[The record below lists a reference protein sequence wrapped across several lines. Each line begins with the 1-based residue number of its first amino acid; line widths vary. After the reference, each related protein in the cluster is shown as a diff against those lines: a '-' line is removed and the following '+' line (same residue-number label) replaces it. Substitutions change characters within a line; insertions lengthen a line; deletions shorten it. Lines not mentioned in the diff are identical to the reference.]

1 MGERLTRHRPYD
13 GPMRAPVEVAIVWS
27 ASLASALL
35 AFGFSIALARTLDA
49 AAFGTFMTVF
59 AVSRLAAPLA
69 QGGVSEMWLQA
80 FGRHGRAASAW
91 IVPGLGAMASTA
103 GLAVLGMATW
113 GMALAPSG
121 EAGELAI
128 VMAVAVALG
137 APADNAIAEPMLRG
151 RFVRVALWQLAPYV
165 VRMAAVGVAALV
177 LWGSD
182 GTRAVGGPLVIVLVA
197 GTALTSVIGMRWIL
211 RLRRDPPIDDAPTH
225 EPMPHAPA
233 AGAALVRSLPFA
245 VQGLA
250 YLAVLQV
257 GTIALGSAQLVED
270 AGSFSVAMNIVTA
283 MHLLPSAVFAR
294 VFAPRYF
301 LWGNSD
307 PARLARTAPR
317 VLAWVM
323 VVSILA
329 STLAW
334 FVLPWAIPLVFGQA
348 QQAAVAPARTLALA
362 FPVWCL
368 AAGLTAHHTTPTEVR
383 WRTLCWV
390 GLAAITIGGC
400 ILQAPTAGMEGVVT
414 AVIAGQVAFAILALI
429 GQLVFVGPRWRAAS

>member
-1 MGERLTRHRPYD
+1 
-13 GPMRAPVEVAIVWS
+13 MRAPVEVAIVWS

-165 VRMAAVGVAALV
+165 VRIAAVGVAALV
-177 LWGSD
+177 SWRSD
-182 GTRAVGGPLVIVLVA
+182 GTRALGGPLVIALVA

-329 STLAW
+329 SIAAW

-429 GQLVFVGPRWRAAS
+429 GQLVFVGPRWRTAS

>member
-1 MGERLTRHRPYD
+1 
-13 GPMRAPVEVAIVWS
+13 V
-27 ASLASALL
+27 
-35 AFGFSIALARTLDA
+35 
-49 AAFGTFMTVF
+49 
-59 AVSRLAAPLA
+59 A

-103 GLAVLGMATW
+103 GLAVLGMTGWA
-113 GMALAPSG
+113 MAFAPSG
-121 EAGELAI
+121 DAGELAI

-151 RFVRVALWQLAPYV
+151 RFVRVALWQLAPYL
-165 VRMAAVGVAALV
+165 VRMAAVGVAAAV
-177 LWGSD
+177 LWRSG
-182 GTRAVGGPLVIVLVA
+182 GTRAVGGPLVITLVV
-197 GTALTSVIGMRWIL
+197 GTAITSVIGMRWIL
-211 RLRRDPPIDDAPTH
+211 RLRRDPPIDDAPSH
-225 EPMPHAPA
+225 EPMVGVPG
-233 AGAALVRSLPFA
+233 AGAALARSFPFA

-257 GTIALGSAQLVED
+257 GTIALGSAGLVED

-283 MHLLPSAVFAR
+283 MHLLPSAVFSR

-323 VVSILA
+323 VVAIVASIA
-329 STLAW
+329 AW
-334 FVLPWAIPLVFGQA
+334 LVLPWAIPLVFGAA
-348 QQAAVAPARTLALA
+348 QQAAVAPARMLALA
-362 FPVWCL
+362 FPIWCL
-368 AAGLTAHHTTPTEVR
+368 AAGLTAHHTTPAEVR
-383 WRTLCWV
+383 WRTVCWV

-400 ILQAPTAGMEGVVT
+400 ILQAQAAGLDGVVR
-414 AVIAGQVAFAILALI
+414 AVIVGQVAFAIMAII

>member
-1 MGERLTRHRPYD
+1 
-13 GPMRAPVEVAIVWS
+13 MRAPAEVAVVWT
-27 ASLASALL
+27 ASLASAML
-35 AFGFSIALARTLDA
+35 AFAFSIVLARTVDA
-49 AAFGTFMTVF
+49 ATFGTFMTVF
-59 AVSRLAAPLA
+59 AVSRLAAPVA

-103 GLAVLGMATW
+103 GLAVLAMTGWAMAF
-113 GMALAPSG
+113 APSG
-121 EAGELAI
+121 DAGELAI

-151 RFVRVALWQLAPYV
+151 RFVRVALWQLAPYL
-165 VRMAAVGVAALV
+165 VRMAAVGVAAAV
-177 LWGSD
+177 LWRSG
-182 GTRAVGGPLVIVLVA
+182 GTRAVGGPLVITLVV

-211 RLRRDPPIDDAPTH
+211 RLRRDPPTDDAPTH
-225 EPMPHAPA
+225 EPLAAAPA
-233 AGAALVRSLPFA
+233 AGAALARSFPFA

-250 YLAVLQV
+250 YLAVLQA
-257 GTIALGSAQLVED
+257 GTIALGSAKLVED
-270 AGSFSVAMNIVTA
+270 AGHLAVGMNIVTA

-317 VLAWVM
+317 VLAWVIVAS
-323 VVSILA
+323 VVASIA
-329 STLAW
+329 AW

-368 AAGLTAHHTTPTEVR
+368 AAGLAAHHTTPTEVR

-400 ILQAPTAGMEGVVT
+400 ILQAPTAGLDGVVQ
-414 AVIAGQVAFAILALI
+414 AIIAGQVAFAILTLI

>member
-1 MGERLTRHRPYD
+1 
-13 GPMRAPVEVAIVWS
+13 VWS
-27 ASLASALL
+27 ASVASALL

-49 AAFGTFMTVF
+49 AAFGAFMTVF
-59 AVSRLAAPLA
+59 AVSRLAAPVA

-103 GLAVLGMATW
+103 GLAVLGMMGWA
-113 GMALAPSG
+113 MAFAPSG
-121 EAGELAI
+121 DAGEVAI
-128 VMAVAVALG
+128 VLAVAVALG

-151 RFVRVALWQLAPYV
+151 RFGRVALWQLAPYI

-177 LWGSD
+177 LWRSD
-182 GTRAVGGPLVIVLVA
+182 GTRAVGGPLVITLVL
-197 GTALTSVIGMRWIL
+197 GTAITSVIGMRWIL
-211 RLRRDPPIDDAPTH
+211 RLRLDPPSDDAPMH
-225 EPMPHAPA
+225 EAMAAAPGL
-233 AGAALVRSLPFA
+233 GAALARSLPFA

-257 GTIALGSAQLVED
+257 GTIALGSAKRVEE
-270 AGSFSVAMNIVTA
+270 AGYFSVAMNIVTA

-317 VLAWVM
+317 VLGWVM
-323 VVSILA
+323 VVSIVA
-329 STLAW
+329 SIAAW
-334 FVLPWAIPLVFGQA
+334 IMLPWAIPLVFGP
-348 QQAAVAPARTLALA
+348 QQQGAIAPARMLALA

-368 AAGLTAHHTTPTEVR
+368 GAGLAAHHTTPAEVR
-383 WRTLCWV
+383 WRTACWI

-400 ILQAPTAGMEGVVT
+400 ILEAPSAGLDGVVR
-414 AVIAGQVAFAILALI
+414 AVIVGQVAFAIMAII
-429 GQLVFVGPRWRAAS
+429 GQFLFVGPRWRAAS

>member
-1 MGERLTRHRPYD
+1 
-13 GPMRAPVEVAIVWS
+13 MRAPVEVAVVWS

-35 AFGFSIALARTLDA
+35 AFAFSIALARTLDA

-59 AVSRLAAPLA
+59 AVSRLAAPVA

-103 GLAVLGMATW
+103 GLAVLGMTGWA
-113 GMALAPSG
+113 MVFAPSG
-121 EAGELAI
+121 DAGELAI

-151 RFVRVALWQLAPYV
+151 RFVRVALWQLAPYL
-165 VRMAAVGVAALV
+165 VRMAAVGVAAVV
-177 LWGSD
+177 LWGSE
-182 GTRAVGGPLVIVLVA
+182 GTRAVGGPLVISLVV
-197 GTALTSVIGMRWIL
+197 GTAITSVIGMRWIL
-211 RLRRDPPIDDAPTH
+211 RLRRDPPIDDAPSH
-225 EPMPHAPA
+225 EPMVGVPG
-233 AGAALVRSLPFA
+233 AGAALARSFPFA

-257 GTIALGSAQLVED
+257 GTVALGSAGLVED

-283 MHLLPSAVFAR
+283 MHLLPSAVFSR

-323 VVSILA
+323 VVSIVA
-329 STLAW
+329 SIAAW
-334 FVLPWAIPLVFGQA
+334 LVLPWAIPVVFGAA
-348 QQAAVAPARTLALA
+348 QQTAVAPARMLALA
-362 FPVWCL
+362 FPIWCL
-368 AAGLTAHHTTPTEVR
+368 AAGLTAHHTTPAEVR
-383 WRTLCWV
+383 WRTVCWV

-400 ILQAPTAGMEGVVT
+400 ILQAQAAGLDGVVR
-414 AVIAGQVAFAILALI
+414 AVIVGQVAFAIMAII

>member
-1 MGERLTRHRPYD
+1 MWT
-13 GPMRAPVEVAIVWS
+13 

-35 AFGFSIALARTLDA
+35 AFAFSIALARTLDA

-59 AVSRLAAPLA
+59 AVSRLAAPVA

-80 FGRHGRAASAW
+80 FGRYGRAASSW

-103 GLAVLGMATW
+103 GLAVLGMTGWAI
-113 GMALAPSG
+113 AFAPSG
-121 EAGELAI
+121 DAGEVAI
-128 VMAVAVALG
+128 IMAVAVALG

-151 RFVRVALWQLAPYV
+151 RFVRVALWQLAPYI
-165 VRMAAVGVAALV
+165 VRMAAVGVAAAA
-177 LWGSD
+177 LWRSE
-182 GTRAVGGPLVIVLVA
+182 GTRAVTGPLVIALVV
-197 GTALTSVIGMRWIL
+197 GTAITSVIGMRWIL

-225 EPMPHAPA
+225 ESIVGAPT
-233 AGAALVRSLPFA
+233 AGAALARSFPFA

-257 GTIALGSAQLVED
+257 GTIALGSVGLVED

-283 MHLLPSAVFAR
+283 MHLLPSAVFSK

-317 VLAWVM
+317 VLGWVM
-323 VVSILA
+323 VASLIASIA
-329 STLAW
+329 AW
-334 FVLPWAIPLVFGQA
+334 FVLPWAVPFVFGAAQA
-348 QQAAVAPARTLALA
+348 AAVAPARALALA

-368 AAGLTAHHTTPTEVR
+368 AAGLTAHHTTPAEVR
-383 WRTLCWV
+383 WRTLCWI

-400 ILQAPTAGMEGVVT
+400 MLQAPTAGLDGVVRT
-414 AVIAGQVAFAILALI
+414 VIAGQVVFAIMAII
-429 GQLVFVGPRWRAAS
+429 GQLVFVGPRWRSAS

>member
-1 MGERLTRHRPYD
+1 
-13 GPMRAPVEVAIVWS
+13 MRAPVEVAIVWS

>member
-1 MGERLTRHRPYD
+1 
-13 GPMRAPVEVAIVWS
+13 MRAPVEVAIVWS

-400 ILQAPTAGMEGVVT
+400 ILQAPTAGMDGVIT

-429 GQLVFVGPRWRAAS
+429 GQLVFVGPRWRTAS

>member
-1 MGERLTRHRPYD
+1 
-13 GPMRAPVEVAIVWS
+13 MRAPVEVAIVWS

-103 GLAVLGMATW
+103 GLAVLGMAAW

-165 VRMAAVGVAALV
+165 VRIAAVGVAALV
-177 LWGSD
+177 SWRSD
-182 GTRAVGGPLVIVLVA
+182 GTRALGGPLVIALVA

>member
-1 MGERLTRHRPYD
+1 
-13 GPMRAPVEVAIVWS
+13 MRAPAEVAVVWT

-35 AFGFSIALARTLDA
+35 AFAFSIVLARTVDA
-49 AAFGTFMTVF
+49 ATFGTFMTVF
-59 AVSRLAAPLA
+59 AVSRLAAPVA

-103 GLAVLGMATW
+103 GLAVLGMAGW
-113 GMALAPSG
+113 AMAFAPSG
-121 EAGELAI
+121 DAGELAI
-128 VMAVAVALG
+128 VMALAVALG

-151 RFVRVALWQLAPYV
+151 RFVRVALWQLAPYL
-165 VRMAAVGVAALV
+165 VRMAAVGVAAVV
-177 LWGSD
+177 LWRSE
-182 GTRAVGGPLVIVLVA
+182 GTRAVGGPLVIALVV
-197 GTALTSVIGMRWIL
+197 GTAITSVIGMRWIL
-211 RLRRDPPIDDAPTH
+211 RLRRDPPIDDAPAH
-225 EPMPHAPA
+225 EPLTVVPG
-233 AGAALVRSLPFA
+233 AGAALARSFPFA

-257 GTIALGSAQLVED
+257 GTIALGSAGLVED
-270 AGSFSVAMNIVTA
+270 AGAFSVAMNIVTA
-283 MHLLPSAVFAR
+283 MHLLPSAVFSR

-323 VVSILA
+323 VVSIVA
-329 STLAW
+329 SIAAW
-334 FVLPWAIPLVFGQA
+334 LVLPWAIPLVFGAA
-348 QQAAVAPARTLALA
+348 QQAAVAPARMLALA
-362 FPVWCL
+362 FPIWCL
-368 AAGLTAHHTTPTEVR
+368 AVGLTAHHTTPAEVR
-383 WRTLCWV
+383 WRTVCWV

-400 ILQAPTAGMEGVVT
+400 ILQAQAAGLEGVVR
-414 AVIAGQVAFAILALI
+414 AVIVGQVAFAIMAII

>member
-1 MGERLTRHRPYD
+1 M
-13 GPMRAPVEVAIVWS
+13 WS

-35 AFGFSIALARTLDA
+35 AFAFSIVLARTVDA
-49 AAFGTFMTVF
+49 ATFGTFMTVF
-59 AVSRLAAPLA
+59 AVSRLAAPVA

-103 GLAVLGMATW
+103 GLAVLGMAGW
-113 GMALAPSG
+113 AMAFAPSG
-121 EAGELAI
+121 DAGELAI
-128 VMAVAVALG
+128 VMALAVALG

-151 RFVRVALWQLAPYV
+151 RFVRVALWQLAPYL
-165 VRMAAVGVAALV
+165 VRMAAVGVAAVV
-177 LWGSD
+177 LWRSE
-182 GTRAVGGPLVIVLVA
+182 GTRAVGGPLVIALVV
-197 GTALTSVIGMRWIL
+197 GTAITSIIGMRWIL
-211 RLRRDPPIDDAPTH
+211 RLRRDPPADDAPTH
-225 EPMPHAPA
+225 EPITGVPG
-233 AGAALVRSLPFA
+233 AGAALARSFPFA

-257 GTIALGSAQLVED
+257 GTIALGSAGLVED
-270 AGSFSVAMNIVTA
+270 AGAFSVAMNIVTA
-283 MHLLPSAVFAR
+283 MHLLPSAVFSR

-323 VVSILA
+323 VVSIVA
-329 STLAW
+329 SIAAW
-334 FVLPWAIPLVFGQA
+334 LVLPWAIPLVFGAA

-368 AAGLTAHHTTPTEVR
+368 AAGLAAHHTTPAEVR
-383 WRTLCWV
+383 WRTVCWV

-400 ILQAPTAGMEGVVT
+400 ILQAQAAGLEGVVR
-414 AVIAGQVAFAILALI
+414 AVIVGQVAFAIMAII

>member
-1 MGERLTRHRPYD
+1 
-13 GPMRAPVEVAIVWS
+13 
-27 ASLASALL
+27 
-35 AFGFSIALARTLDA
+35 
-49 AAFGTFMTVF
+49 
-59 AVSRLAAPLA
+59 
-69 QGGVSEMWLQA
+69 
-80 FGRHGRAASAW
+80 
-91 IVPGLGAMASTA
+91 
-103 GLAVLGMATW
+103 
-113 GMALAPSG
+113 
-121 EAGELAI
+121 
-128 VMAVAVALG
+128 
-137 APADNAIAEPMLRG
+137 MLRG

-165 VRMAAVGVAALV
+165 VRIAAVGVAALV
-177 LWGSD
+177 SWRSD
-182 GTRAVGGPLVIVLVA
+182 GTRALGGPLVIALVA

-307 PARLARTAPR
+307 PRRLARTAPR

-400 ILQAPTAGMEGVVT
+400 MLQAPTAGMEGVVT

>member
-1 MGERLTRHRPYD
+1 
-13 GPMRAPVEVAIVWS
+13 MRAPVEVAIVWS

-103 GLAVLGMATW
+103 GLAVLGMAAW

-182 GTRAVGGPLVIVLVA
+182 GTRAVGGPLVIALVA

>member
-1 MGERLTRHRPYD
+1 
-13 GPMRAPVEVAIVWS
+13 MRAPVEVAIVWS

-165 VRMAAVGVAALV
+165 VRIAAVGVAALV
-177 LWGSD
+177 SWRSD
-182 GTRAVGGPLVIVLVA
+182 GTRALGGPLVIALVA

>member
-1 MGERLTRHRPYD
+1 
-13 GPMRAPVEVAIVWS
+13 MRAPVEVAIVWS

-103 GLAVLGMATW
+103 GLAVLGMAAW

-165 VRMAAVGVAALV
+165 VRIAAVGVAALV
-177 LWGSD
+177 SWRSD
-182 GTRAVGGPLVIVLVA
+182 GTRALGGPLVIALVA

-225 EPMPHAPA
+225 EPMPHAPS

-429 GQLVFVGPRWRAAS
+429 GQLVFVGPRWRTAS

>member
-1 MGERLTRHRPYD
+1 
-13 GPMRAPVEVAIVWS
+13 MRAPVEVAIVWS

-103 GLAVLGMATW
+103 GLAVLGMAAW

-165 VRMAAVGVAALV
+165 VRIAAVGVAALV
-177 LWGSD
+177 SWRSD
-182 GTRAVGGPLVIVLVA
+182 GTRALGGPLVIALVA

-429 GQLVFVGPRWRAAS
+429 GQLVFVGPRWRTAS

>member
-1 MGERLTRHRPYD
+1 
-13 GPMRAPVEVAIVWS
+13 MRAPVEVAIVWS

-103 GLAVLGMATW
+103 GLAVLGMAAW

-165 VRMAAVGVAALV
+165 VRIAAVGVAALV
-177 LWGSD
+177 SWRSD
-182 GTRAVGGPLVIVLVA
+182 GTRALGGPLVIALVA

-329 STLAW
+329 SIAAW

>member
-1 MGERLTRHRPYD
+1 
-13 GPMRAPVEVAIVWS
+13 MRAPVEVAIVWS

-59 AVSRLAAPLA
+59 AVSRLAAPVA

-103 GLAVLGMATW
+103 GLAVLGMAAW

-151 RFVRVALWQLAPYV
+151 RFVRVALWQLAPYI

-177 LWGSD
+177 LWRSD
-182 GTRAVGGPLVIVLVA
+182 GTRALGGPLVIVLVA

>member
-1 MGERLTRHRPYD
+1 M
-13 GPMRAPVEVAIVWS
+13 WS

-35 AFGFSIALARTLDA
+35 AFAFSITLARTLDA

-59 AVSRLAAPLA
+59 AVSRLVAPVA

-80 FGRHGRAASAW
+80 FGRHGRAASVW

-103 GLAVLGMATW
+103 GLALLCMVGWAMAF
-113 GMALAPSG
+113 APSG
-121 EAGELAI
+121 DAGEVAI

-151 RFVRVALWQLAPYV
+151 RFVRVALWQLAPYI
-165 VRMAAVGVAALV
+165 VRMAAVGVAALA
-177 LWGSD
+177 LWRSD
-182 GTRAVGGPLVIVLVA
+182 GTRAVGGPLVITLVL
-197 GTALTSVIGMRWIL
+197 GTAITSMIGMRWIL
-211 RLRRDPPIDDAPTH
+211 RLRRDPPRDDVPLH
-225 EPMPHAPA
+225 EPMVSAPGP
-233 AGAALVRSLPFA
+233 GAALARSFPFA

-257 GTIALGSAQLVED
+257 GTIALGSAKLVEE
-270 AGSFSVAMNIVTA
+270 AGFFSVAMNIVTA

-307 PARLARTAPR
+307 PARLARAAPR
-317 VLAWVM
+317 VLAWV
-323 VVSILA
+323 VALSVACSIA
-329 STLAW
+329 AW
-334 FVLPWAIPLVFGQA
+334 IALPWAIPLVFGPE
-348 QQAAVAPARTLALA
+348 QQGAIAPARLLALA

-368 AAGLTAHHTTPTEVR
+368 AVGLAAHHTTPTEVR
-383 WRTLCWV
+383 WRTVCWI

-400 ILQAPTAGMEGVVT
+400 ILEAPSAGLDGVVR
-414 AVIAGQVAFAILALI
+414 AVIVGQVTFAILAII

>member
-1 MGERLTRHRPYD
+1 
-13 GPMRAPVEVAIVWS
+13 MRAPAEVAVVWS

-35 AFGFSIALARTLDA
+35 AFAFSIALARTLDA

-59 AVSRLAAPLA
+59 AVSRLAAPVA
-69 QGGVSEMWLQA
+69 QGGISEMWLQA

-103 GLAVLGMATW
+103 GLGVLGMVVWAMTF
-113 GMALAPSG
+113 APSG
-121 EAGELAI
+121 DAGELAI
-128 VMAVAVALG
+128 LMAVAVALG

-165 VRMAAVGVAALV
+165 VRMAAVGVAAAV
-177 LWGSD
+177 LWRSD
-182 GTRAVGGPLVIVLVA
+182 GTRAVGGPLVIVLVV
-197 GTALTSVIGMRWIL
+197 GTAITSVIGLRWIM
-211 RLRRDPPIDDAPTH
+211 RLRRDPPIDDAPSH
-225 EPMPHAPA
+225 ESLPSPPTSA
-233 AGAALVRSLPFA
+233 AALVRAVPFA

-257 GTIALGSAQLVED
+257 GTIALGSAKLVEA

-317 VLAWVM
+317 VLAWVLAAS
-323 VVSILA
+323 VICSIA
-329 STLAW
+329 AW
-334 FVLPWAIPLVFGQA
+334 FVLPWAIPFVFGSE
-348 QQAAVAPARTLALA
+348 QQAAIAPARTLALA
-362 FPVWCL
+362 FPIWCL
-368 AAGLTAHHTTPTEVR
+368 AVGLASHLTTPTEVR
-383 WRTLCWV
+383 WRTMCWV

-400 ILQAPTAGMEGVVT
+400 ILHAPSAGLDGVVH
-414 AVIAGQVAFAILALI
+414 AVLVGQVAFAILTI
-429 GQLVFVGPRWRAAS
+429 VGQLVFVGPRWRAAS

>member
-1 MGERLTRHRPYD
+1 
-13 GPMRAPVEVAIVWS
+13 MRAPVEVAIVWS

-165 VRMAAVGVAALV
+165 VRIAAVGVAALV
-177 LWGSD
+177 SWRSD
-182 GTRAVGGPLVIVLVA
+182 GTRALGGPLVIALVA

-329 STLAW
+329 SIAAW

-348 QQAAVAPARTLALA
+348 QQAAVGPARTLALA

>member
-1 MGERLTRHRPYD
+1 
-13 GPMRAPVEVAIVWS
+13 MRAPVEVAIVWS

-103 GLAVLGMATW
+103 GLAVLGMAAW

-165 VRMAAVGVAALV
+165 VRIAAVGVAALV
-177 LWGSD
+177 SWRSD
-182 GTRAVGGPLVIVLVA
+182 GTRALGGPLVIALVA

-400 ILQAPTAGMEGVVT
+400 ILQAPTAGMDGVIT

-429 GQLVFVGPRWRAAS
+429 GQLVFVGPRWRTAS

>member
-1 MGERLTRHRPYD
+1 
-13 GPMRAPVEVAIVWS
+13 MRAPVEVAIVWS

-59 AVSRLAAPLA
+59 AVSRLAAPHA

-103 GLAVLGMATW
+103 GLAVLGMAAW

-165 VRMAAVGVAALV
+165 VRIAAVGVAALV
-177 LWGSD
+177 SWRSD
-182 GTRAVGGPLVIVLVA
+182 GTRALGGPLVIALVA

-429 GQLVFVGPRWRAAS
+429 GQLVFVGPRWRTAS

>member
-1 MGERLTRHRPYD
+1 
-13 GPMRAPVEVAIVWS
+13 MRAPVEVAIVWS

-103 GLAVLGMATW
+103 GLAVLGMTAW

-165 VRMAAVGVAALV
+165 VRIAAVGVAALV
-177 LWGSD
+177 SWRSD
-182 GTRAVGGPLVIVLVA
+182 GTRAVGGPLVIALVA

-307 PARLARTAPR
+307 PGRLARTAPR

-429 GQLVFVGPRWRAAS
+429 GQLVFVGPRWRTAS

>member
-1 MGERLTRHRPYD
+1 
-13 GPMRAPVEVAIVWS
+13 MRAPVEVAIVWS

-59 AVSRLAAPLA
+59 AVSRLAAPVA

-103 GLAVLGMATW
+103 GLAVLGMAAW

-165 VRMAAVGVAALV
+165 VRIAAVGVAALV
-177 LWGSD
+177 SWRSD
-182 GTRAVGGPLVIVLVA
+182 GTRALGGPLVIALVA

>member
-1 MGERLTRHRPYD
+1 
-13 GPMRAPVEVAIVWS
+13 MRAPVEVAIVWS

-429 GQLVFVGPRWRAAS
+429 GQLVFVGPRWRTAS

>member
-1 MGERLTRHRPYD
+1 
-13 GPMRAPVEVAIVWS
+13 MRAPVEVAIVWS

-103 GLAVLGMATW
+103 GLAVLGMAAW

-165 VRMAAVGVAALV
+165 VRIAAVGVAALV
-177 LWGSD
+177 SWRSD
-182 GTRAVGGPLVIVLVA
+182 GTRALGGPLVIALVA
-197 GTALTSVIGMRWIL
+197 GTALTSMIGMRWIL

-429 GQLVFVGPRWRAAS
+429 GQLVFVGPRWRTAS

>member
-1 MGERLTRHRPYD
+1 M
-13 GPMRAPVEVAIVWS
+13 WS

-35 AFGFSIALARTLDA
+35 AFAFSIALARTLDA

-59 AVSRLAAPLA
+59 AVSRLAAPVA

-103 GLAVLGMATW
+103 GLAVLGMTGWA
-113 GMALAPSG
+113 MAFAPSG
-121 EAGELAI
+121 DAGELAI
-128 VMAVAVALG
+128 VMALAVALG

-151 RFVRVALWQLAPYV
+151 RFVRVALWQLAPYL
-165 VRMAAVGVAALV
+165 VRMAAVGVAAMV
-177 LWGSD
+177 LWRSE
-182 GTRAVGGPLVIVLVA
+182 GTRAVGGPLVIALVV
-197 GTALTSVIGMRWIL
+197 GTAITSVIGMRWIL
-211 RLRRDPPIDDAPTH
+211 RLRRDPPIDEAPSH
-225 EPMPHAPA
+225 EPMVGVPR
-233 AGAALVRSLPFA
+233 AGAALARSFPFA

-257 GTIALGSAQLVED
+257 GTIALGSAGLVED
-270 AGSFSVAMNIVTA
+270 AGAFSVAMNIVTA
-283 MHLLPSAVFAR
+283 MHLLPSAVFSR

-323 VVSILA
+323 VVSIVA
-329 STLAW
+329 SIAAW
-334 FVLPWAIPLVFGQA
+334 LVLPWAIPLVFGAA
-348 QQAAVAPARTLALA
+348 QQAAVAPARMLALA
-362 FPVWCL
+362 FPIWCL
-368 AAGLTAHHTTPTEVR
+368 AVGLTAHHTTPAEVR
-383 WRTLCWV
+383 WRTVCWV

-400 ILQAPTAGMEGVVT
+400 ILQAQAAGLDGVVR
-414 AVIAGQVAFAILALI
+414 AVIVGQVAFAIMAII

>member
-1 MGERLTRHRPYD
+1 
-13 GPMRAPVEVAIVWS
+13 MRAPVEVAIVWS

-103 GLAVLGMATW
+103 GLAVLGMAAW

-165 VRMAAVGVAALV
+165 VRIAAVGVAALV
-177 LWGSD
+177 SWRSD
-182 GTRAVGGPLVIVLVA
+182 GTRALGGPLVIALVA
-197 GTALTSVIGMRWIL
+197 GTALTSVIGMRWIF

-400 ILQAPTAGMEGVVT
+400 ILQAPTAGMDGVIT

-429 GQLVFVGPRWRAAS
+429 GQLVFVGPRWRTAS

>member
-1 MGERLTRHRPYD
+1 
-13 GPMRAPVEVAIVWS
+13 MRAPVEVAIVWS

-151 RFVRVALWQLAPYV
+151 RFVRVALWQLAPYI

-177 LWGSD
+177 LWRSD
-182 GTRAVGGPLVIVLVA
+182 GTRALGGPLVIALVA

-233 AGAALVRSLPFA
+233 AGAALVRSFPFA

-348 QQAAVAPARTLALA
+348 QQAAVGPARTLALA

>member
-1 MGERLTRHRPYD
+1 
-13 GPMRAPVEVAIVWS
+13 MRAPVEVAVVWS
-27 ASLASALL
+27 ASLVSALL
-35 AFGFSIALARTLDA
+35 AFAFSIVLARTLDA

-59 AVSRLAAPLA
+59 AVSRLAAPVA

-80 FGRHGRAASAW
+80 FGRYGRAASAW
-91 IVPGLGAMASTA
+91 IVPGLGAMASSA
-103 GLAVLGMATW
+103 GLAVLGMTGWA
-113 GMALAPSG
+113 MIFAPSG
-121 EAGELAI
+121 DAGELAI

-151 RFVRVALWQLAPYV
+151 RFVRVALWQLAPYL
-165 VRMAAVGVAALV
+165 VRMAAVGVAAAL
-177 LWGSD
+177 LWRSG
-182 GTRAVGGPLVIVLVA
+182 GTRFVGGPLVITLVV
-197 GTALTSVIGMRWIL
+197 GTAITSVVGMCWIL
-211 RLRRDPPIDDAPTH
+211 RLRRDPPIDDAPAH
-225 EPMPHAPA
+225 EPLTAAPA
-233 AGAALVRSLPFA
+233 TGPALARSFPFA

-257 GTIALGSAQLVED
+257 GTIALGSAGLVEE
-270 AGSFSVAMNIVTA
+270 AGAFSVAMNIVTA
-283 MHLLPSAVFAR
+283 MHLLPSAVFSK

-323 VVSILA
+323 VVSIMA
-329 STLAW
+329 SIASW
-334 FVLPWAIPLVFGQA
+334 FALPWAIPLVFG
-348 QQAAVAPARTLALA
+348 AVQEPAVVPARALALA
-362 FPVWCL
+362 FPIWCL

-400 ILQAPTAGMEGVVT
+400 ILEAPTAGLDGVVR
-414 AVIAGQVAFAILALI
+414 AVIVGQVTFAVLAII
-429 GQLVFVGPRWRAAS
+429 GQHVFVGPRWRAAS

>member
-1 MGERLTRHRPYD
+1 
-13 GPMRAPVEVAIVWS
+13 
-27 ASLASALL
+27 
-35 AFGFSIALARTLDA
+35 
-49 AAFGTFMTVF
+49 
-59 AVSRLAAPLA
+59 
-69 QGGVSEMWLQA
+69 
-80 FGRHGRAASAW
+80 
-91 IVPGLGAMASTA
+91 
-103 GLAVLGMATW
+103 
-113 GMALAPSG
+113 
-121 EAGELAI
+121 
-128 VMAVAVALG
+128 
-137 APADNAIAEPMLRG
+137 
-151 RFVRVALWQLAPYV
+151 
-165 VRMAAVGVAALV
+165 
-177 LWGSD
+177 
-182 GTRAVGGPLVIVLVA
+182 
-197 GTALTSVIGMRWIL
+197 MRWIL

-245 VQGLA
+245 VQELA

-400 ILQAPTAGMEGVVT
+400 ILQAPTAGMDGVIT